1 MERLPR
7 AGDGGLI
14 FGFDAIVLAGG
25 RASRLGG
32 HPKPQLSYRGVT
44 LLGHALDA
52 VDGARLTVVV
62 GPGPGE
68 LGGPEAPG
76 DGLPTAGLTG
86 AAPRDSRVVLYT
98 RESPLFAGPLAALGA
113 GLAALGSPSGHGA
126 GRLSGHGA
134 AAPPDWVAVVAADL
148 PRAPDAVAALLGR
161 THDVAARE
169 TGVPELAIE
178 GVRGRDGVVGEDEE
192 GRVQPLLAVYR
203 REALDAALR
212 QLSTDGGLA
221 DRPMRHLIARLDLLP
236 LRLPPGVSDDVDT
249 WDAARRWGIERPGT
263 ERVPGA
269 APRQEE
275 AP

>member
-32 HPKPQLSYRGVT
+32 HPKPQLTYRGAT
-44 LLGHALDA
+44 LLDHALDA

-68 LGGPEAPG
+68 PGGPDVPVEGRATPVTPG
-76 DGLPTAGLTG
+76 AV
-86 AAPRDSRVVLYT
+86 PRPSRHVLYT
-98 RESPLFAGPLAALGA
+98 REVPLYAGPLAALGA
-113 GLAALGSPSGHGA
+113 GVAALGSPSGQDAVHDVGQS
-126 GRLSGHGA
+126 SGHDA
-134 AAPPDWVAVVAADL
+134 EVAPDWIVVVAADL

-161 THDVAARE
+161 ARDAATPDPVR
-169 TGVPELAIE
+169 PERSL
-178 GVRGRDGVVGEDEE
+178 GGVVGEDGE
-192 GRVQPLLAVYR
+192 GRIQPLLAVYR
-203 REALDAALR
+203 REALTAALS

-236 LRLPPGVSDDVDT
+236 LKLPPGVSDDVDT